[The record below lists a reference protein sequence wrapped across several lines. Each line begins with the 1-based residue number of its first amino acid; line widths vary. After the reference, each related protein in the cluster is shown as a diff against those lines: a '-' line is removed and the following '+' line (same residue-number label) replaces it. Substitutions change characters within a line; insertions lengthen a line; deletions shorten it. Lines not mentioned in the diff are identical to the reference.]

1 MEIQPQQHCFASM
14 SDLAVTLA
22 EKITS
27 HLTERLKEQQQVSLV
42 VSGGNTPKI
51 LYEKLSTMELDWSRV
66 VITLT
71 DERWVAVDDHN
82 SNEWLIKN
90 SLLINKAQ
98 AAQWISL
105 KTDDATPEQAIQ
117 TIDARLEKIPK
128 PYDII
133 ILGMGL
139 DGHTA
144 SLFPCA
150 ENITQALDLNYP
162 HACIAMHPR
171 NAPFARMSLSLNELK
186 KSRCS
191 ILLLQG
197 KEKWAIYQ
205 KALTNLTDWPN
216 MPIRKLL
223 HNPSCMEVYYS
234 EQ

>member
-1 MEIQPQQHCFASM
+1 MENQPQQHCFTAM
-14 SDLAVTLA
+14 SDLAVMLA
-22 EKITS
+22 QKIAT
-27 HLTERLKEQQQVSLV
+27 HLKERLQQQDQVSLI

-51 LYEKLSTMELDWSRV
+51 LYEKLSTMDLDWSRV

-90 SLLINKAQ
+90 SLLINKAK

-105 KTDDATPEQAIQ
+105 KTDDTKPEQAIK

-150 ENITQALDLNYP
+150 ENITQALDVNYS
-162 HACIAMHPR
+162 HACIALHPR
-171 NAPFARMSLSLNELK
+171 SAPFARMSLSLNELK
-186 KSRCS
+186 KSRQS

-197 KEKWAIYQ
+197 KEKWAVYQ
-205 KALTNLTDWPN
+205 KALADLTDWPT
-216 MPIRKLL
+216 MPIRELL
-223 HNPSCMEVYYS
+223 KNNLCINTYWCEK
-234 EQ
+234 